1 MPPHSSE
8 DEGAPIMA
16 FTPVRGKFCKI
27 EDDAGTPNVY
37 AGVNWTLDIDGNA
50 TDTSNFRDGRRSD
63 TTLDNVKAT
72 FSLIYD
78 ETTVD
83 APDNA
88 STLNIRPGE
97 EITMKFYVNNG
108 QTKFFQIPLRITKVT
123 PKVEN
128 LQDVLKYEVEGMQNG
143 TLTWPVHA

>member
-1 MPPHSSE
+1 
-8 DEGAPIMA
+8 MA

-27 EDDAGTPNVY
+27 VDSESVPNTY

-50 TDTSNFRDGRRSD
+50 TDTSNFRDGRRAD

-78 ETTVD
+78 ETAAD

-88 STLNIRPGE
+88 ANLNLRPGE
-97 EITMKFYVNNG
+97 EVTLKFYVNAAG
-108 QTKFFQIPLRITKVT
+108 TKFISCVMRVTKVT

-128 LQDVLKYEVEGMQNG
+128 LQDVLKYDVECMQNG